1 MGAQRATPTL
11 SGLTY
16 NLNFGGILTVEFRT
30 RVLVA
35 EDEEFTL
42 NLLREILTDANF
54 EVIAVKSV
62 SDAIKSIESFD
73 PHAVISDLNFGVNA
87 PSGADLLN
95 FLHEE
100 RPWIGKVILTS
111 HASPN
116 LALPRGTALP
126 PNVIYLVKSELQSI
140 ASLSTAIK
148 DSIAKISETSIIPV
162 LDNQR
167 IVISQTQGEILRLM
181 AEGYTNQAIA
191 TRRGTSLRATEAL
204 VQRTFAT
211 LGIKSDDEF
220 NPRILAVRMWQE
232 DKVVIK

>member
-1 MGAQRATPTL
+1 
-11 SGLTY
+11 
-16 NLNFGGILTVEFRT
+16 LTVGFQA

-42 NLLREILTDANF
+42 NLLREILTDAKF
-54 EVIAVKSV
+54 EVIGVRSV
-62 SDAIKSIESFD
+62 TEAIQTIESFD
-73 PHAVISDLNFGVNA
+73 PHAVITDLNFGVNA
-87 PSGADLLN
+87 PTGADLLN

-100 RPWIGKVILTS
+100 RPWIGKIILTS

-116 LALPRGTALP
+116 LALPRGTELP

-140 ASLSTAIK
+140 ASLGAAIK
-148 DSIAKISETSIIPV
+148 DSMSQINASTVIPV

-167 IVISQTQGEILRLM
+167 IVVSETQGEILRLM

-191 TRRGTSLRATEAL
+191 KRRGTSLRATEAL
-204 VQRTFAT
+204 VQRTFAS
-211 LGIKSDDEF
+211 LGLKADDEF

>member
-1 MGAQRATPTL
+1 MRRTPRL
-11 SGLTY
+11 DPLYLNKSGGNLTS
-16 NLNFGGILTVEFRT
+16 GFRT

-54 EVIAVKSV
+54 EVVGVRSV
-62 SDAIKSIESFD
+62 SDAIKSIENFD
-73 PHAVISDLNFGVNA
+73 PHAVVTDLNFGVNS
-87 PSGADLLN
+87 PSGADLLI

-116 LALPRGTALP
+116 LALPRGTELP

-140 ASLSTAIK
+140 LALGNAIR
-148 DSIAKISETSIIPV
+148 DSIAKVEETAVKPL

-167 IVISQTQGEILRLM
+167 IVISETQGEILRLM